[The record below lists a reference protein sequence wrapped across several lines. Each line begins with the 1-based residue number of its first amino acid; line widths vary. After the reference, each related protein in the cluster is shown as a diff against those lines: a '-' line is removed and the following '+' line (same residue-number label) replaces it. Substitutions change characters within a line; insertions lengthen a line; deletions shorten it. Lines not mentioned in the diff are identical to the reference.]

1 MTTPVPSPL
10 EAAQHRAALLE
21 AALAAAAAAAPARL
35 PAPLALL
42 AEGKD
47 AEALAA
53 LETNGFAEAALD
65 WARAHRRDDAALRA
79 ALDPL
84 AAREKQRRAGRLQL
98 DADRLLARARY
109 TKAGAAL
116 PFGSP
121 ELQRLFA
128 EVLRLEGLPLELD
141 LGKRPRPLIA
151 CAPPLPPGAGSEG
164 EWLEV
169 QLRRSAG
176 EAEELLPRLN
186 ARLPEGLR
194 LLDWTE
200 LPVFATPVADLA
212 RTAHWRWTSDQ
223 ADAPEK
229 VAAFLA
235 SEAFFLEKAGKVE
248 GQKAEKRVDLRPVV
262 LAMAWEGPDLAFT
275 TALGPTA
282 GLNPLKLLGAI
293 LGREPESLTS
303 LRRVGFDLA
312 EDPRLAQADRYTTKL
327 KNMYEDAVLLGAGS
341 NITLVDDDEDEP
353 LSLG

>member
-1 MTTPVPSPL
+1 MTAPLPTPF
-10 EAAQHRAALLE
+10 EAAQRRAALLE

-35 PAPLALL
+35 PAPVALL
-42 AEGKD
+42 AEGRL
-47 AEALAA
+47 AEALPAIEA
-53 LETNGFAEAALD
+53 EGCAEAALD
-65 WARAHRRDDAALRA
+65 WARAHRREDGALRT
-79 ALDPL
+79 ALEPL

-98 DADRLLARARY
+98 DANRLLARARY

-128 EVLRLEGLPLELD
+128 EALRLEGLPLELD
-141 LGKRPRPLIA
+141 LGKRPRPLLA
-151 CAPPLPPGAGSEG
+151 CAPPLPPGAGSNG

-176 EAEELLPRLN
+176 EPEDLLPHLN

-200 LPVFATPVADLA
+200 LPVFATPIAELA
-212 RTAHWRWTSDQ
+212 RSADWRWISDQ
-223 ADAPEK
+223 PDAAAK

-235 SEAFFLEKAGKVE
+235 SETFFLEKAGKVE

-262 LAMAWEGPDLAFT
+262 RSMAWEENDLAFT

-293 LGREPESLTS
+293 LGREPESLTG
-303 LRRVGFDLA
+303 LRRVGFELI

-341 NITLVDDDEDEP
+341 NITLVDEDDDEP
-353 LSLG
+353 LALG